1 MTHAY
6 RTSDAGPRPSDL
18 GAPPSPRSGSGGAS
32 LLDLIGNTPLL
43 RLSSFDDGVAPG
55 AEIYVKAEWQNPG
68 GSVKDRAAARMIAEG
83 VRSGA
88 LRPGGTLL
96 DATSGNTGI
105 AYAMLGASLGYR
117 VRLCVPANV
126 TPERLRMLRA
136 YGAEVIL
143 TDAMDGSDGAI
154 REARR
159 QHEADPSLF
168 YPDQYNNPANWRAH
182 FETTAPEIWRQ
193 TGGRITHFVAGLGTS
208 GTFVGTVRRLREL
221 NPRIRTFSVQPD
233 SPLHAI
239 EGLKH
244 MASSIVP
251 GIYHEDE
258 LDLKIGI
265 ATDDAYDMV
274 YRLAREEGLLVG
286 QSCGA
291 AHVAALEIARRAT
304 GPATIVEIFPDFG
317 DRYLSTNLWQG
328 WMDGR

>member
-1 MTHAY
+1 M
-6 RTSDAGPRPSDL
+6 
-18 GAPPSPRSGSGGAS
+18 
-32 LLDLIGNTPLL
+32 IGNTPLL
-43 RLSSFDDGVAPG
+43 RIDGFADAIAPG
-55 AEIYVKAEWQNPG
+55 VEIYAKAEWQNPG

-88 LRPGGTLL
+88 LAPGGTLL

-117 VRLCVPANV
+117 VQLCVPANV
-126 TPERLRMLRA
+126 TSERLRMLRA
-136 YGAEVIL
+136 YGADVVL

-159 QHEADPSLF
+159 RHEADPTLF

-182 FETTAPEIWRQ
+182 YETTALEIWQQ

-221 NPRIRTFSVQPD
+221 NPRVRTFSVQPD

-244 MASSIVP
+244 MESSIVP
-251 GIYHEDE
+251 GIYDDTLADE
-258 LDLKIGI
+258 PLRVSSEE
-265 ATDDAYDMV
+265 ARAMTR
-274 YRLAREEGLLVG
+274 RLAREHGLLAGV
-286 QSCGA
+286 SSGA
-291 AHVAALEIARRAT
+291 ALAASLRVGADAP
-304 GPATIVEIFPDFG
+304 GAVIVTIFPDG
-317 DRYLSTNLWQG
+317 GTRYLSEGFW
-328 WMDGR
+328 DGEA

>member
-1 MTHAY
+1 MNPTLTPEVTRA
-6 RTSDAGPRPSDL
+6 TSL
-18 GAPPSPRSGSGGAS
+18 V
-32 LLDLIGNTPLL
+32 DLIGNTPLL
-43 RLSSFDDGVAPG
+43 RLTGFEGVVAPG
-55 AEIYVKAEWQNPG
+55 AEIYAKAEWQNPG

-136 YGAEVIL
+136 YGADVIL

-159 QHEADPSLF
+159 QHEADASLF
-168 YPDQYNNPANWRAH
+168 YPDQYNNAANWRAH
-182 FETTAPEIWRQ
+182 FDTTAPEIWAQ
-193 TGGRITHFVAGLGTS
+193 TDGRLTHFVAGLGTS
-208 GTFVGTVRRLREL
+208 GTFVGTSRRLREL
-221 NPRIRTFSVQPD
+221 NPRIRTCSVQPD

-251 GIYHEDE
+251 GIYDE
-258 LDLKIGI
+258 TL
-265 ATDDAYDMV
+265 ADDHLRVTTEEAQAMTR
-274 YRLAREEGLLVG
+274 RLAKEHGLLVG
-286 QSCGA
+286 VSSGA
-291 AHVAALEIARRAT
+291 ALAAALHVAANAPGAV
-304 GPATIVEIFPDFG
+304 IVTIFPDG
-317 DRYLSTNLWQG
+317 GTRYLSEDFWG
-328 WMDGR
+328 EESA

>member
-1 MTHAY
+1 MKRAAL
-6 RTSDAGPRPSDL
+6 DPRPSTLD
-18 GAPPSPRSGSGGAS
+18 PRPSPLPRPSILA
-32 LLDLIGNTPLL
+32 LIGNTPLI
-43 RLSSFDDGVAPG
+43 RLTGFDPVIAPG
-55 AEIYVKAEWQNPG
+55 AELYAKAEWYNPG
-68 GSVKDRAAARMIAEG
+68 GSVKDRAAARMIAAGE
-83 VRSGA
+83 RSGA

-105 AYAMLGASLGYR
+105 AYAMLGAALGYR

-126 TPERLRMLRA
+126 TSERLRMLQA

-143 TDAMDGSDGAI
+143 TDPMDGSDGAI

-159 QHEADPSLF
+159 RHEADRSLF

-221 NPRIRTFSVQPD
+221 NPAIETFSVQPD

-244 MASSIVP
+244 MESSIVP
-251 GIYHEDE
+251 GIY
-258 LDLKIGI
+258 
-265 ATDDAYDMV
+265 DDTLAGEALRVSSEEAQEMTR
-274 YRLAREEGLLVG
+274 RLAREHGLLVG
-286 QSCGA
+286 VSSGA
-291 AHVAALEIARRAT
+291 ALAAALRVAATAPGAV
-304 GPATIVEIFPDFG
+304 IVTIFPDG
-317 DRYLSTNLWQG
+317 GTRYLSEDFWG
-328 WMDGR
+328 ASR

>member
-251 GIYHEDE
+251 GIYDDTLADE
-258 LDLKIGI
+258 SLRVTTEEAQAL
-265 ATDDAYDMV
+265 TR
-274 YRLAREEGLLVG
+274 RLAKDHGLLAGV
-286 QSCGA
+286 SSGA
-291 AHVAALEIARRAT
+291 ALAAALRVAAAA
-304 GPATIVEIFPDFG
+304 PDAIVVTVFPDG
-317 DRYLSTNLWQG
+317 GTRYLSEDFWG
-328 WMDGR
+328 GGAS

>member
-1 MTHAY
+1 MK
-6 RTSDAGPRPSDL
+6 PSVIGHRSSAID
-18 GAPPSPRSGSGGAS
+18 PRSSI
-32 LLDLIGNTPLL
+32 LDLIGNTPLL
-43 RLSSFDDGVAPG
+43 QLSGFDEVIAPG
-55 AEIYVKAEWQNPG
+55 AEIHIKAEWQNPG

-83 VRSGA
+83 ARAGA

-136 YGAEVIL
+136 YGADVIL

-159 QHEADPSLF
+159 QHALDPSLF
-168 YPDQYNNPANWRAH
+168 YADQYNNSANWRAH

-193 TGGRITHFVAGLGTS
+193 TDGRITHFIAGLGTS

-221 NPRIRTFSVQPD
+221 NPRIRTYSVQPD

-244 MASSIVP
+244 MESSIVP
-251 GIYHEDE
+251 GIYDDTLADEALRVSSEDAQG
-258 LDLKIGI
+258 L
-265 ATDDAYDMV
+265 TR
-274 YRLAREEGLLVG
+274 RLAKQHGLLAGV
-286 QSCGA
+286 SSGA
-291 AHVAALEIARRAT
+291 ALAAALRVAADSPGAV
-304 GPATIVEIFPDFG
+304 IVTIFPDG
-317 DRYLSTNLWQG
+317 GTRYLSEAFWDEG
-328 WMDGR
+328 GA